1 MAGAGKEA
9 AMVAA
14 AAVEASDAGGW
25 GGGVVVVMGSER
37 EVVAVDEDMIEQ
49 EQSDTKL
56 VESAGLPNLGR
67 RL

>member
-1 MAGAGKEA
+1 MAGAGKET

-14 AAVEASDAGGW
+14 AAVEASDAGSW

-37 EVVAVDEDMIEQ
+37 EVVAGDEDMIEQ

-56 VESAGLPNLGR
+56 VESAGLPDLGR